1 MAPDRRGRPERKPT
15 PVEFAKEGDDEWT
28 VPEAYRMLRGEFDV
42 TPDDLESFRKQLMY
56 RCGRFGTKELEI
68 ILSDWF
74 KEYAAGLSHAE
85 LSQFDMDVLNIE
97 NP

>member
-1 MAPDRRGRPERKPT
+1 MKFRP
-15 PVEFAKEGDDEWT
+15 W
-28 VPEAYRMLRGEFDV
+28 
-42 TPDDLESFRKQLMY
+42 
-56 RCGRFGTKELEI
+56 FGTKELEI